1 MPEEKLGGCGKEV
14 IDMTLEKI
22 CSIEVG
28 WGSLVQTYNKAIR
41 DKIPEIIRASGK
53 DCDVKTL
60 SDEDF
65 LIEMEKKL
73 LEEVHE
79 YGESGSIME
88 LADVLEVVYSIASL
102 RRVDKEKLETLR
114 VDKLKER
121 GGFQKNL
128 FLIQTM

>member
-1 MPEEKLGGCGKEV
+1 MY
-14 IDMTLEKI
+14 I
-22 CSIEVG
+22 
-28 WGSLVQTYNKAIR
+28 QYNKAIR

-60 SDEDF
+60 SDEAF

-102 RRVDKEKLETLR
+102 RRVDKEELESLR
-114 VDKLKER
+114 VNKLKER
-121 GGFQKNL
+121 GGFKENL
-128 FLIQTM
+128 FLVQTMER

>member
-1 MPEEKLGGCGKEV
+1 MD
-14 IDMTLEKI
+14 II
-22 CSIEVG
+22 
-28 WGSLVQTYNKAIR
+28 YNKAIR

-53 DCDVKTL
+53 DYDVKTL

-88 LADVLEVVYSIASL
+88 LADVLEVVYRIATL
-102 RRVDKEKLETLR
+102 RQVDKEELESLR

-128 FLIQTM
+128 FLVQTTERKRAPTARGV